1 MSIFAIRTT
10 VGREKTVLDSLD
22 TKIRVKNPG
31 IKALM
36 SPGELK
42 GYLFIEGDDEDVRH
56 IAQGVPHVRGI
67 VAKDVELSEIAQFFA
82 ENQKEIT
89 FHDGDLVEVIGGP
102 FKREKAK
109 IVRLDETKREA
120 KIELVESAV
129 PIPITIKLDLLK
141 PSRNSA

>member
-1 MSIFAIRTT
+1 
-10 VGREKTVLDSLD
+10 
-22 TKIRVKNPG
+22 
-31 IKALM
+31 
-36 SPGELK
+36 
-42 GYLFIEGDDEDVRH
+42 
-56 IAQGVPHVRGI
+56 
-67 VAKDVELSEIAQFFA
+67 QFFA